1 MAQNGQHHITPLKTF
16 LKVYATLVFLTV
28 FTVYTAT
35 QWHIGVLNTPL
46 AMLIATVKVLI
57 VMFWFMHLKYDTKLN
72 KVTIF
77 SAFFF
82 LFVFFGFSAL
92 DVFTRYNME
101 DTSIAA
107 LEAKVETG
115 KTTAPVET
123 KPPQEVI
130 KTPEEP
136 GQGPA
141 AH

>member
-1 MAQNGQHHITPLKTF
+1 MAQNGQHHITPLNTF
-16 LKVYATLVFLTV
+16 LKVYGALIALTV

-35 QWHIGVLNTPL
+35 QWHLGWLNTPL
-46 AMLIATVKVLI
+46 AMLIATIKVII
-57 VMFWFMHLKYDTKLN
+57 VMLWFMHLKYDTKLN

-82 LFVFFGFSAL
+82 LFVFFGLAAL
-92 DVFTRYNME
+92 DVFTRKNYT
-101 DTSIAA
+101 DISIEA
-107 LEAKVETG
+107 LESKVESG
-115 KTTAPVET
+115 KNTAPAET